1 MLEASNSRAIFEP
14 FAALLANPLAFTHY
28 SRTNRGGGFMSAVRS
43 ETIQLALLLA
53 SAFALL
59 MQPTT
64 SRAYTQEE
72 QAACS
77 GDAFRLCGPEI
88 PDVDRVTACMVR
100 NKLQLSPGCRVY
112 FRPGPE
118 DVAPAAAGTPTSIK
132 PATARKAAAAKTR
145 KAKKPKKPVA
155 T

>member
-1 MLEASNSRAIFEP
+1 
-14 FAALLANPLAFTHY
+14 
-28 SRTNRGGGFMSAVRS
+28 MSAVRS
-43 ETIQLALLLA
+43 ETFKLALLLA
-53 SAFALL
+53 TAFALL

-100 NKLQLSPGCRVY
+100 NKSQLSPGCRVY

-118 DVAPAAAGTPTSIK
+118 DVAPAAAATPTSIR
-132 PATARKAAAAKTR
+132 PATARKPTSTKTR